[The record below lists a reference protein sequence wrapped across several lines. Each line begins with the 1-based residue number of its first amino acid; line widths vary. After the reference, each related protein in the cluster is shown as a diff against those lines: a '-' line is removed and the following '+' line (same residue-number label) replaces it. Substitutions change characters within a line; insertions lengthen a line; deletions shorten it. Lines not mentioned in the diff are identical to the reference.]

1 MLRTLL
7 DHRPPRVLTGAPP
20 PPTYPREVEI
30 LFWLLPAA
38 VATVVAMAWVGWWG
52 REGRGEV
59 DRETA
64 ARRLGEALSREQ
76 RTRPGYAVAARA
88 EDRSTGVALRPSKV
102 RPVALPGAAP
112 DPVEEPPAV
121 VEGPAA
127 ETATAVS
134 ADTDE
139 QPARDRRAS

>member
-1 MLRTLL
+1 M
-7 DHRPPRVLTGAPP
+7 
-20 PPTYPREVEI
+20 EI

-38 VATVVAMAWVGWWG
+38 VATAVATAWVSWWG

-76 RTRPGYAVAARA
+76 RTRPGYAVAPRV

-102 RPVALPGAAP
+102 RPVVLPGAV
-112 DPVEEPPAV
+112 PVVAEEPRAPL
-121 VEGPAA
+121 EERAA
-127 ETATAVS
+127 EAPAE
-134 ADTDE
+134 TDE

>member
-1 MLRTLL
+1 M
-7 DHRPPRVLTGAPP
+7 
-20 PPTYPREVEI
+20 EI

-38 VATVVAMAWVGWWG
+38 VATAVAMAWVGWWG

-76 RTRPGYAVAARA
+76 RTRPGYAVAPRA

-102 RPVALPGAAP
+102 RPVVLPGAPQDEA
-112 DPVEEPPAV
+112 DEQRTPVAEPPA
-121 VEGPAA
+121 AA
-127 ETATAVS
+127 
-134 ADTDE
+134 DG
-139 QPARDRRAS
+139 QPSRDRRAS